1 MGVVKKQL
9 FHAVKHIVVENI
21 NSVEEK
27 ENEKFILD
35 YLILK
40 KTENFYRLLDF

>member
-1 MGVVKKQL
+1 MVVVKKQL
-9 FHAVKHIVVENI
+9 FHAVKHIVVESI
-21 NSVEEK
+21 YSVEEK

-40 KTENFYRLLDF
+40 KTENFNRLLDF